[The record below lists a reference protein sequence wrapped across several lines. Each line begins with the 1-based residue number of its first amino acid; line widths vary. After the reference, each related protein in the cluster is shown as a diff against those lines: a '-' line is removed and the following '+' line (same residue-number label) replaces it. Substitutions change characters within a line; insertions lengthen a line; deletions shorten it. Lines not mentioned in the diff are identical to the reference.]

1 MCIHAQ
7 NFEKLYRESNMPHH
21 SSWDDIH
28 IAYTVAKL
36 GTLSAAAK
44 QLSVHHSTVLR
55 HIDALELKLG
65 CKLFHRHARGYNVT
79 EAGQLLF
86 QEAQQTQERFDRM
99 LGKLAGKD
107 TELSGTLVITSVST
121 FSPILMPII
130 AEFQNLHPNIQ
141 IELATD
147 SRIFKLEYGEAHV
160 SVRPGAQPKDPD
172 YVVQPLQK
180 TKSTLYACDRYLDRF
195 GKMSSL
201 EDFSGHKFI
210 SAIAPLNNIPMMR
223 WLNEHVDKSQISFRG
238 SSFDSMMDAAL
249 QGLGIS
255 PLGCNIAHTR
265 MGLIQVLA
273 PPKAWE
279 GDLWLVTHRD
289 IHHSPKV
296 QAFTKLLKKT
306 LM

>member
-1 MCIHAQ
+1 MSH
-7 NFEKLYRESNMPHH
+7 E

-28 IAYTVAKL
+28 IACTVAKL

-44 QLSVHHSTVLR
+44 QLNIHHSTVLR
-55 HIDALELKLG
+55 HIDALELKLS

-79 EAGQLLF
+79 DSGQLLF

-121 FSPILMPII
+121 FSPVLMPII
-130 AEFQNLHPNIQ
+130 AEFQNLHPNLQ

-147 SRIFKLEYGEAHV
+147 SRIFKLEFGEAHV

-172 YVVQPLQK
+172 YVVQALQK
-180 TKSTLYACDRYLDRF
+180 TKSTLYACKEYLDRF
-195 GKMSSL
+195 GRMSSL
-201 EDFSGHKFI
+201 NDTAGHKFI
-210 SAIAPLNNIPMMR
+210 SSIAPLNNIPMMR
-223 WLNEHVDKSQISFRG
+223 WLNEHIEQSQISFRG
-238 SSFDSMMDAAL
+238 SSFDAMMDAAL
-249 QGLGIS
+249 HGLGIS
-255 PLGCNIAHTR
+255 ALGCNIAETR
-265 MGLIQVLA
+265 TGLIQVL
-273 PPKAWE
+273 PPPEKWN

-296 QAFTKLLKKT
+296 QAFTQLLKKR
-306 LM
+306 MAQ

>member
-1 MCIHAQ
+1 
-7 NFEKLYRESNMPHH
+7 MPHD
-21 SSWDDIH
+21 SSWDDIQ
-28 IAYTVAKL
+28 IAYTVAKS

-44 QLSVHHSTVLR
+44 ELNVHHSTVLR
-55 HIDALELKLG
+55 HIDALELKLS

-121 FSPILMPII
+121 YSPMLMQII
-130 AEFQNLHPNIQ
+130 AEFHTLHPNIQ

-172 YVVQPLQK
+172 YVVQALQK
-180 TKSTLYACDRYLDRF
+180 TSASLYACERYLETF
-195 GKMSSL
+195 GGMDSL
-201 EDFSGHKFI
+201 QDTAGHKFI
-210 SAIAPLNNIPMMR
+210 GSIAPLNNIPMMN
-223 WLNEHVDKSQISFRG
+223 WLNNKVDPAQISFRG
-238 SSFDSMMDAAL
+238 ANFEAMMGAAMH
-249 QGLGIS
+249 GLGIAA
-255 PLGCNIAHTR
+255 LGSNIAKTQKS
-265 MGLIQVLA
+265 LIRVIP
-273 PPKAWE
+273 PPKEWE
-279 GDLWLVTHRD
+279 GNLWLVTHRD

-296 QAFTKLLKKT
+296 QAFTQLLKRR
-306 LM
+306 MI

>member
-1 MCIHAQ
+1 MSH
-7 NFEKLYRESNMPHH
+7 S

-44 QLSVHHSTVLR
+44 KINVHHSTVLR
-55 HIDALELKLG
+55 HIDALELKLN

-79 EAGQLLF
+79 DAGQLLF

-107 TELSGTLVITSVST
+107 AELSGTLVITSVST

-130 AEFQNLHPNIQ
+130 AEFQALHPNIQ

-180 TKSTLYACDRYLDRF
+180 TKSTLYACERYLKRF
-195 GKMSSL
+195 GKMNSL
-201 EDFSGHKFI
+201 KDFAGHKFI

-223 WLNEHVDKSQISFRG
+223 WLNNHVDKSQISFRG

-265 MGLIQVLA
+265 TGLIQVLA
-273 PPKAWE
+273 PPKEWE

-296 QAFTKLLKKT
+296 QAFTKLLKLK
-306 LM
+306 MAS